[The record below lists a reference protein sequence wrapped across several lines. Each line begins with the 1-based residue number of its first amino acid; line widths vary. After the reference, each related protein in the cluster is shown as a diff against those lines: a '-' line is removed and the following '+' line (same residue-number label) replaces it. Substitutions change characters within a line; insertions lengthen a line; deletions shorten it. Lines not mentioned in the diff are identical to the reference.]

1 VITCKCYD
9 IYMSYPGGN
18 QATGFGGNLES
29 WRRVPNP
36 VKGPNIRSLVA
47 GIMEHNSFIMHVFE
61 AL

>member
-1 VITCKCYD
+1 
-9 IYMSYPGGN
+9 MSYPGGN

-36 VKGPNIRSLVA
+36 VKGPNIQSLVA